1 MALPDGHFTEG
12 NEMNEYMDWLETQIR
27 EAECMGATGAV
38 SDILQEVR
46 RRLPPEFH
54 LLSDLPSLSTSQVAI
69 IEGVSPQ
76 TIAERCRD
84 SEYPGASK
92 TDGSHGNWQIPIEAI
107 AKRRSSAP
115 KLRQGQAEKGFL
127 GDIPRYSPGSSSA
140 A

>member
-1 MALPDGHFTEG
+1 
-12 NEMNEYMDWLETQIR
+12 MNEYMDWLATQIR

-46 RRLPPEFH
+46 RRLPPEFR
-54 LLSDLPSLSTSQVAI
+54 LLLELPPLTTSQVAI
-69 IEGVSPQ
+69 MEGVSPQ

-92 TDGSHGNWQIPIEAI
+92 TDGPHGNWRIPIEAI
-107 AKRRSSAP
+107 AKRRASAP
-115 KLRQGQAEKGFL
+115 KLRHRQAEKGFL
-127 GDIPRYSPGSSSA
+127 ADIQRYFPGSSSA